1 MILLIWFPNP
11 QMMLYTKMQEEIV
24 IEADWQQRD
33 WQLTVKEMEKNS
45 NLELQNVGINIISIG
60 DI

>member
-1 MILLIWFPNP
+1 
-11 QMMLYTKMQEEIV
+11 MMLYTKMQEEIV